1 MQPSVPVTKSKDK
14 TRPAEQS
21 KIIEEVGGRVADKTI
36 KSSSESPPIIL
47 VKKRAFDVLAL
58 MFPATA
64 TEAAKGVE
72 WDRFVNAMSD
82 MGFTARNGGGS
93 AVVFEN
99 RSLADGRGTRGKI
112 VFHKPHPV
120 PKIDPVM
127 LHSWGKR
134 MAKWFGWHRERFILE
149 S

>member
-1 MQPSVPVTKSKDK
+1 M
-14 TRPAEQS
+14 
-21 KIIEEVGGRVADKTI
+21 
-36 KSSSESPPIIL
+36 L
-47 VKKRAFDVLAL
+47 NL

-64 TEAAKGVE
+64 KEASGSVD
-72 WDRFVNAMSD
+72 WDNFVYAMSD
-82 MGFTARNGGGS
+82 MGFTARNSGGS

-99 RSLADGRGTRGKI
+99 KNSAKGRDTAGKI

-127 LHSWGKR
+127 LHSCGKR
-134 MAKWFGWHRERFILE
+134 MAKWFGWHRDLFVLE